1 MSELSW
7 FTRYKTVNQHDTESL
22 VFQYHSGKGG
32 TLTCLHLNS
41 AEGGT
46 RAYLHVNSGGGG
58 TLTYLHV
65 SSKWIYVTFTPKNA
79 HICLSW
85 LLAVYCHSCMFLS

>member
-1 MSELSW
+1 MCELSW

-22 VFQYHSGKGG
+22 VFQYHSGEGG

-46 RAYLHVNSGGGG
+46 R
-58 TLTYLHV
+58 TYLHV
-65 SSKWIYVTFTPKNA
+65 SSKWIYVTVSSKWDLYN
-79 HICLSW
+79 L
-85 LLAVYCHSCMFLS
+85 